1 MHKIAQNAFKVLHDV
16 VKNMSKIIRFDP
28 HIKPMDQS
36 SRPHGFLDHLGW
48 SGREYR
54 PLV

>member
-36 SRPHGFLDHLGW
+36 SRPPGPSLVPW
-48 SGREYR
+48 SRT
-54 PLV
+54 